1 MYMDA
6 AVETYRRLGFAEH
19 KLSYAPNIAFA
30 LRVTPTNPLADD
42 PDEGG
47 GSAKL

>member
-1 MYMDA
+1 MDA

-30 LRVTPTNPLADD
+30 IKVPL
-42 PDEGG
+42 P
-47 GSAKL
+47 KLWMR